1 MILNDIK
8 YVTSLGEIIV
18 CVHYDD
24 DVVVC
29 LYRYCCSLLFWV
41 KDPLESKDPW
51 VTRRRSWVIVKS
63 RVGTM
68 TDTYR
73 DISIKSI
80 GKWGVLDLSPVG
92 RYSRIHTFEKYRIVL
107 FSNNLVLKSV
117 PGRYHSEV

>member
-68 TDTYR
+68 TDTGTRFGIFLPRRY
-73 DISIKSI
+73 
-80 GKWGVLDLSPVG
+80 GVPVL
-92 RYSRIHTFEKYRIVL
+92 RSTK
-107 FSNNLVLKSV
+107 
-117 PGRYHSEV
+117 